1 MADVLHVK
9 GEVLVSEQESV
20 PELWIIDGKVSFTP
34 PTSGDVETVTGY
46 VLPGFVDAHCHV
58 GLEAHGAAD
67 EATSEQQAL
76 TDRDAGTLLI
86 RDAGSPADTRW
97 IDERDDLPKIIRAG
111 RHIAR
116 TKRYIR
122 NYAHEVEPEQLVSR
136 VRAEA
141 RAGDGWV
148 KLVGDWIDRGVGD
161 LAPCWPREVLIEA
174 ISAAHEE
181 GARVT
186 AHCFG
191 EESLADFAAAG
202 TDCIEHA
209 TGLVPETIST
219 FAEQGIAIVPTL
231 VNIETFPQIAAPAAE
246 KFPDYHRHMLQL
258 HERRF
263 ETIAA
268 AHDAGIDVF
277 VGTDA
282 GGSLP
287 HGLVAQEMELLTRA
301 GFSTREAL
309 AAGTWRSR
317 EWLGHQPSSRAR
329 TPTSSSS
336 PTTPARTCAPAAHRH
351 TSSCGALAW
360 AVADPLRPV
369 GPPGGGQAGSPTS
382 SRSVSPSVAA
392 ASAATSARCA
402 RMLQATA
409 PIHRARIRT

>member
-1 MADVLHVK
+1 MTTLHVT
-9 GEVLVSEQESV
+9 GRILLSAEEVID
-20 PELWIIDGKVSFTP
+20 ELWVIDGRISFTP
-34 PTSGDVETVTGY
+34 PTTGTDWDTVSGWVV
-46 VLPGFVDAHCHV
+46 PGFVDAHCHV
-58 GLEAHGAAD
+58 GLGKQGAVDAQ
-67 EATSEQQAL
+67 TSEAQAL
-76 TDRDAGTLLI
+76 ADRDAGTLLM

-148 KLVGDWIDRGVGD
+148 KLVGDWIDRELGD
-161 LAPCWPREVLIEA
+161 LAPCWPVDVLTEA
-174 ISAAHEE
+174 IAAAHDE

-191 EESLADFAAAG
+191 EQSLRDFAAAG

-209 TGLVPETIST
+209 TGLEDDTIAA
-219 FAEQGIAIVPTL
+219 FAAQGITIVPTL
-231 VNIETFPQIAAPAAE
+231 VNIETFPSIAAPAQE
-246 KFPDYHRHMLQL
+246 KFPDYHRHMLEL

-263 ETIAA
+263 ATIAA
-268 AHDAGIDVF
+268 AHEAGIPVM

-301 GFSTREAL
+301 GMTHTEAL
-309 AAGTWRSR
+309 AAATWGARDWLRQPGIAEGEDADLVVLDSDPR
-317 EWLGHQPSSRAR
+317 EDV
-329 TPTSSSS
+329 
-336 PTTPARTCAPAAHRH
+336 RTCATPR
-351 TSSCGALAW
+351 SIVLRGAT
-360 AVADPLRPV
+360 V
-369 GPPGGGQAGSPTS
+369 G
-382 SRSVSPSVAA
+382 
-392 ASAATSARCA
+392 
-402 RMLQATA
+402 
-409 PIHRARIRT
+409 